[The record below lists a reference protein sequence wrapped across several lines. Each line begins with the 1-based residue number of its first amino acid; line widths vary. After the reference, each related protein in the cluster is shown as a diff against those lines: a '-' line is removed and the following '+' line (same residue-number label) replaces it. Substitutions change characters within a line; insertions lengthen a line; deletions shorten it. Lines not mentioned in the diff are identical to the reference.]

1 MTMSENP
8 QISWGV
14 VIHGGAGTLPRDKM
28 TSELEADYRRVL
40 RESLLAGHTSLTEG
54 GSALDAVEAAVRI
67 MEDSPLFNAGKG
79 SSFGFDGL
87 VEMDAAIMD
96 GSSLEAGAV
105 AGVRDVK
112 NPITLSRRV
121 MEQAPHV
128 FLTGSGAEAF
138 ARKQGIPSTE
148 PEYFHTDRRWRALQR
163 VKEREVAEGTSQPPD
178 TTGEAS
184 ESDDNEEGSNPV
196 FMGTVGAVALD
207 PQGNLAAATSTGGST
222 NKRWGRVGDS
232 PIIGA
237 GTYAGSRC
245 AVSCTGWGE
254 FFIRNVVAYDI
265 NARMEYRGVPLA
277 QAADEV
283 VMQLL
288 EEQEPATGGV
298 VSLSRDGHIAMPFNT
313 PGMYR
318 GYVDEDGQT
327 WVGIYE

>member
-1 MTMSENP
+1 MSENT

-14 VIHGGAGTLPRDKM
+14 VIHGGVGTLPRERM
-28 TSELEADYRRVL
+28 TPELEADYRRIL

-54 GSALDAVEAAVRI
+54 GSALDAAEAAVRV

-79 SSFGFDGL
+79 SSFSFDGV

-105 AGVRDVK
+105 AGVRDVR
-112 NPITLSRRV
+112 NPITLARRV
-121 MEQAPHV
+121 MEHAPHV
-128 FLTGSGAEAF
+128 LLTGSGAEAF
-138 ARKQGIPSTE
+138 ARTQGIPATE
-148 PEYFHTDRRWRALQR
+148 PEYFHTDRRWSALQR
-163 VKEREVAEGTSQPPD
+163 VKEQEVTEGTVHPPD
-178 TTGEAS
+178 TTGETS
-184 ESDDNEEGSNPV
+184 ESDDEEEGSNPV

-207 PQGNLAAATSTGGST
+207 PQGRLAAATSTGGST
-222 NKRWGRVGDS
+222 NKRWGRVGDT

-254 FFIRNVVAYDI
+254 YFIRNVVAYDI
-265 NARMEYRGVPLA
+265 SARMEYKGLSLVK
-277 QAADEV
+277 AAHEV

-288 EEQEPATGGV
+288 EEQEPSTGGV
-298 VSLSRDGHIAMPFNT
+298 VALSREGDIAMPFNT

-318 GYVDEDGQT
+318 GYVGANGRS

>member
-67 MEDSPLFNAGKG
+67 MEDSPLFNAGRG

-121 MEQAPHV
+121 MEQSPHV

-138 ARKQGIPSTE
+138 ARSQGIPSTE
-148 PEYFHTDRRWRALQR
+148 PEYFHTDRRWNALQR

-178 TTGEAS
+178 TTGETS
-184 ESDDNEEGSNPV
+184 GPDDEEGDSNPV

-265 NARMEYRGVPLA
+265 NARMEYRGLPLA

-298 VSLSRDGHIAMPFNT
+298 VSLSRDGQIAMPFNT

-318 GYVDEDGQT
+318 GYVGEDGQI